1 VIVDQSRTDDS
12 EQIVRTAMAEH
23 DGIEYVR
30 STLTGAAT
38 ARNEGAAHV
47 REDLMLFTDDDC
59 EVDPD
64 WARRWAEL
72 FESDPKIGLGF
83 GTVSAPPYDAT
94 EGLIPTFDPGPV
106 PRTFGPEVLRRG
118 PINLGMGANM
128 AARRSA
134 WLQVGGLDD
143 HFGPGTAFP
152 AAEETDM
159 AVRVLDA
166 HLAIAHAPGP
176 RVIHHGFRRAS
187 AAPKL
192 YHGYWLAGGAMYG
205 KHIRS
210 GDRRAIMW
218 ALRDLSGLSFEAAR
232 KAVTGVRPT
241 GANAARFLVKGLY
254 LSTRTPVD
262 KRLRMYEPQLEFAS
276 AR

>member
-1 VIVDQSRTDDS
+1 MQR
-12 EQIVRTAMAEH
+12 
-23 DGIEYVR
+23 
-30 STLTGAAT
+30 
-38 ARNEGAAHV
+38 
-47 REDLMLFTDDDC
+47 DLRF
-59 EVDPD
+59 
-64 WARRWAEL
+64 
-72 FESDPKIGLGF
+72 
-83 GTVSAPPYDAT
+83 
-94 EGLIPTFDPGPV
+94 
-106 PRTFGPEVLRRG
+106 
-118 PINLGMGANM
+118 
-128 AARRSA
+128 
-134 WLQVGGLDD
+134 
-143 HFGPGTAFP
+143 
-152 AAEETDM
+152 
-159 AVRVLDA
+159 
-166 HLAIAHAPGP
+166 
-176 RVIHHGFRRAS
+176 HHGFRRAS